1 MQELTYEIP
10 FERLRKLGR
19 TMGRRAFRGVWMLRW
34 GLLLG
39 YLACLLIL
47 GSYADQLEGALE
59 ARGIYGGYLIVLI
72 AITGIFLFAMIRLRK
87 VQTRAIKARAN
98 FGLSIRLTK
107 NEDGVHIETDEIA
120 YFLKWRGINQML
132 LEPDGVVLSHGN
144 LFFLVPDNA
153 FASEAD
159 RNAFIRDVY
168 AHLGETA
175 KAKSEQE
182 VRAVFTG
189 TL

>member
-19 TMGRRAFRGVWMLRW
+19 TMGRRAFRGIWMLRW
-34 GLLLG
+34 GLLFG
-39 YLACLLIL
+39 YLLCLLL
-47 GSYADQLEGALE
+47 MSTYADELERTLE

-72 AITGIFLFAMIRLRK
+72 AISGIFLFAMIRLRK

-107 NEDGVHIETDEIA
+107 NEGGIHIETDEIA
-120 YFLKWRGINQML
+120 YYLKWRGINQML

-153 FASEAD
+153 FASEAN

-168 AHLGETA
+168 AHLGDA
-175 KAKSEQE
+175 ARVKSEQE
-182 VRAVFTG
+182 VGAVLTG